1 MARRSQWRLWTL
13 SATLI
18 VLLRAGWTAVMA
30 VVPRNGSAR
39 QLAPRELTE
48 LNSEA
53 PAHPGRQSRPG
64 HDRRRK
70 SLLHGA
76 SRPNGSTPATRRGQA
91 AAFPLTGVTLQTFQR
106 WWFER
111 DYQELKQ
118 ELGLGHYE
126 GRNWRGFHHHA
137 SLCIAAYGFLIAERC
152 RFPPQQRFI
161 RRRIELP
168 ARPADFQPRGTAGAA
183 RAACAE
189 FDCFHPPSACLQ
201 ARRRAAQMSLLPAA
215 TAASGE

>member
-106 WWFER
+106 WWFENSF
-111 DYQELKQ
+111 DELKNHWGWGGFTTHDLVRCRMMARIVALVFNWWNLFVRLADPDHHR
-118 ELGLGHYE
+118 EAITSRPLLGLPQVWGCEHQE
-126 GRNWRGFHHHA
+126 GVFPRLFVDRG
-137 SLCIAAYGFLIAERC
+137 
-152 RFPPQQRFI
+152 
-161 RRRIELP
+161 
-168 ARPADFQPRGTAGAA
+168 
-183 RAACAE
+183 
-189 FDCFHPPSACLQ
+189 
-201 ARRRAAQMSLLPAA
+201 
-215 TAASGE
+215 